1 MSSSSTARARLDE
14 ALRYVLVTPARNEA
28 EYIELTIKSVVAQTV
43 QPMKWVIVS
52 DGSTDATDAIVA
64 KWAADH
70 PWIDLV
76 RMPERRERN
85 FAAKARAFN
94 VARARLSDL
103 PYEAIANL
111 DADVSFGPDHF
122 EFLLDKLGNDPALG
136 VVGTAF
142 EDRSLRYDYRYVS
155 IEHVTGPCQLFR
167 RACMEAIDGYV
178 ASKAGG
184 VDHIAVIRARMQ
196 GWKTRT
202 FTERT
207 FVHHRLMGTA
217 SRGVLAARY
226 KSGRLDYLLGSH
238 PLWEIFR
245 TIYQMR
251 KPPYVVGALWLLAG
265 YISAAVGRVERP
277 VTPELVRFRQREQM
291 QRLKARFARKNVQQA
306 PVTS

>member
-1 MSSSSTARARLDE
+1 MSVPVTARERLD
-14 ALRYVLVTPARNEA
+14 AVPYVLVTAARNEA
-28 EYIELTIKSVVAQTV
+28 EYIELTIQSVVAQTLRPV
-43 QPMKWVIVS
+43 KWVIVS

-64 KWAADH
+64 KWAANH
-70 PWIDLV
+70 PWIELV
-76 RMPERRERN
+76 RMPERRERT

-94 VARARLSDL
+94 EARMRLNDL
-103 PYEAIANL
+103 RYEAIGNL
-111 DADVSFGPDHF
+111 DADVSFDPDYF
-122 EFLLDKLGNDPALG
+122 AFLIDKLAADPALG

-142 EDRSLRYDYRYVS
+142 EDRSLRYDYNYVS
-155 IEHVTGPCQLFR
+155 IEHVAGPCQLFR
-167 RACMEAIDGYV
+167 RSCMEAIGGYV
-178 ASKAGG
+178 PSKSGG

-202 FTERT
+202 FTEKV

-226 KSGRLDYLLGSH
+226 KSGALDYLLGSH

-265 YISAAVGRVERP
+265 YVSAAIRRAERP
-277 VTPELVRFRQREQM
+277 VGRDLVRFRRHEQM
-291 QRLKARFARKNVQQA
+291 QRLKNLVARKHVQHA
-306 PVTS
+306 PLAS